1 MEHLEGKTAF
11 VTGGGSGIGFGIA
24 QAFLRQGMNVVI
36 ADIWQDHLDEAMA
49 TFVERGHGDNV
60 HAIQLD
66 VADRDAFAR
75 AADET
80 ERRFGK
86 LHVLCNN
93 AGLGAGMRLKT
104 TTFKDWDWG
113 LGVMIGGTVNGI
125 VTFLPRM
132 IAHGEGGHIV
142 NTSSMSA
149 VLQPVMKG
157 GAVYTTGK
165 AALIGMVEQSRLDLA
180 EDNIGISALIPG
192 PVQSNIFKIARTRPD
207 SLKNE
212 VPPPPNPNADRPPN
226 PLWMTG
232 DEVGELVV
240 EGIKRNALYI
250 FTHGMFREGM
260 KERFDKML
268 DALPTTPDDPEL
280 IDQLKDMFLSNPIYA
295 KGDGTP

>member
-1 MEHLEGKTAF
+1 M
-11 VTGGGSGIGFGIA
+11 
-24 QAFLRQGMNVVI
+24 
-36 ADIWQDHLDEAMA
+36 
-49 TFVERGHGDNV
+49 
-60 HAIQLD
+60 
-66 VADRDAFAR
+66 
-75 AADET
+75 
-80 ERRFGK
+80 
-86 LHVLCNN
+86 
-93 AGLGAGMRLKT
+93 KT

-149 VLQPVMKG
+149 VLQPAMKG

-207 SLKNE
+207 NLKND
-212 VPPPPNPNADRPPN
+212 VPSPPNPNADRPIN

-232 DEVGELVV
+232 EQVGELVV
-240 EGIKRNALYI
+240 EGVKANALYI

-260 KERFDKML
+260 TERFDKML

-280 IDQLKDMFLSNPIYA
+280 ISQLGMFLHNPIYA
-295 KGDGTP
+295 KDAAEA